1 MNQREKTLLMIV
13 GGLVGLFIVAFGA
26 RSMFVQPIKDA
37 DRKVRGA
44 RQKLEDLRKQ
54 QREYFNNEDYVK
66 GVTTRTFSH
75 DLDEASAKSGEILT
89 KTILQAGLSETEF
102 SRLPVGPIRYRGARE
117 IGWSVRGDGPQ
128 ADVFDLL
135 FLLQNAPS
143 AHRLESL
150 TLTKADRFGAVRVS
164 FRYMTLVVE
173 PAPIVDPINLST
185 NLSLAGARRKL
196 YDPTIAR
203 DILRPYIK
211 RPPAPPPTPAP
222 SKSKPVT
229 PASPP
234 PPGPETFKVVS
245 LSQWAGQ
252 SEIHVRDLNQNK
264 TLRYAPGDEL
274 AGGKIILVDY
284 RPMPMPDNPG
294 LRSHSRVILKIG
306 EAYWAIERGQT
317 LAQKHQL
324 KTEQLPTELAKL

>member
-1 MNQREKTLLMIV
+1 MNQREKTLLLIV
-13 GGLVGLFIVAFGA
+13 GGLLGLFIVAFGA
-26 RSMFVQPIKDA
+26 RSMFVEPIKTA

-44 RQKLEDLRKQ
+44 RQKLEGLRKQ
-54 QREYFNNEDYVK
+54 QREYFANEDYVK
-66 GVTTRTFSH
+66 AVTTRTFSH

-89 KTILQAGLSETEF
+89 RTILQAGLSETDF

-128 ADVFDLL
+128 KNVFDLL
-135 FLLQNAPS
+135 FLLQNAPA

-150 TLTKADRFGAVRVS
+150 TISKADKFGSVRVS

-185 NLSLAGARRKL
+185 NLSLASAERQL
-196 YDPTIAR
+196 YGPTIAR

-211 RPPAPPPTPAP
+211 QPPAPAPEPTKATPGEPAP
-222 SKSKPVT
+222 
-229 PASPP
+229 PP

-245 LSQWAGQ
+245 LSQWAGR
-252 SEIHVRDLNQNK
+252 SEIHVRNLRLNTTQ
-264 TLRYAPGDEL
+264 RYAPGDKL
-274 AGGKIILVDY
+274 AGGEIVLVDY
-284 RPMPMPDNPG
+284 RPMPLPDNPG

-306 EAYWAIERGQT
+306 ETYWAIERGQT

-324 KTEQLPTELAKL
+324 NTDQLPNEIAKL

>member
-1 MNQREKTLLMIV
+1 MNQREKTLLLIV
-13 GGLVGLFIVAFGA
+13 GGLVGLFVVAFGA

-44 RQKLEDLRKQ
+44 RQKLEGLRKQ

-75 DLDEASAKSGEILT
+75 DLDEASARSGEILT

-128 ADVFDLL
+128 ARVFDLL
-135 FLLQNAPS
+135 FLLQNAPA

-150 TLTKADRFGAVRVS
+150 TLSKADKFGVVRVS

-173 PAPIVDPINLST
+173 PAPIVDPIDLNT
-185 NLSLAGARRKL
+185 NLSLAGTERKL
-196 YDPTIAR
+196 YDPTITR

-211 RPPAPPPTPAP
+211 RPPAPAPALTKTTPGEPAP
-222 SKSKPVT
+222 PL
-229 PASPP
+229 

-245 LSQWAGQ
+245 LSHWAGQ

-264 TLRYAPGDEL
+264 TLRYAPGDDL

-294 LRSHSRVILKIG
+294 LKSHSRVILKIG

-324 KTEQLPTELAKL
+324 KTDQLPSDLAKL

>member
-1 MNQREKTLLMIV
+1 MNQREKTLLTIIGMM
-13 GGLVGLFIVAFGA
+13 VGLFVVAFGA
-26 RSMFVQPIKDA
+26 RSMFVKPIKEA

-44 RQKLEDLRKQ
+44 RQKLEGLKKQ
-54 QREYFNNEDYVK
+54 QREYFSNEDYVK
-66 GVTTRTFSH
+66 TFTTRTFSH
-75 DLDEASAKSGEILT
+75 DLDEASAKSGEVLT

-128 ADVFDLL
+128 KDVFDLL
-135 FLLQNAPS
+135 FLLQNAPA

-150 TLTKADRFGAVRVS
+150 TLSKADKFGLVRVS

-173 PAPIVDPINLST
+173 PAPLVDPINLST
-185 NLSLAGARRKL
+185 NLSLTSAERKL
-196 YDPTIAR
+196 YDPTIVR

-211 RPPAPPPTPAP
+211 RPPAPPPAP
-222 SKSKPVT
+222 SKSKPT
-229 PASPP
+229 EPP
-234 PPGPETFKVVS
+234 PLAPPGPETFKVVS
-245 LSQWAGQ
+245 LSQWAGT
-252 SEIHVRDLNQNK
+252 SEIHVRDLTQNK
-264 TLRYAPGDEL
+264 TLRYTPGDEL
-274 AGGKIILVDY
+274 AGGKIVLVDY
-284 RPMPMPDNPG
+284 RPMPMPGNPG

-324 KTEQLPTELAKL
+324 KTDQLPSGLAKL

>member
-1 MNQREKTLLMIV
+1 MNQREKTLLLIV
-13 GGLVGLFIVAFGA
+13 GGLLGLFIVGFGA
-26 RSMFVQPIKDA
+26 RSMFVEPIKNA

-44 RQKLEDLRKQ
+44 HQKLEGLRKQ
-54 QREYFNNEDYVK
+54 QREYFANEDYVK
-66 GVTTRTFSH
+66 SVTTRTFSH

-89 KTILQAGLSETEF
+89 RTILQAGLSETGF

-128 ADVFDLL
+128 KDVFDLL
-135 FLLQNAPS
+135 FLLQNAPA

-150 TLTKADRFGAVRVS
+150 TVSKADKFDSVRVS

-173 PAPIVDPINLST
+173 PAPIVDPINLTT
-185 NLSLAGARRKL
+185 NLSLASAERKS
-196 YDPTIAR
+196 YDPAITR

-211 RPPAPPPTPAP
+211 RPPPPAPAP
-222 SKSKPVT
+222 SKPEPPKPTV
-229 PASPP
+229 PP
-234 PPGPETFKVVS
+234 PPGPETFKVIS

-264 TLRYAPGDEL
+264 TLRYTPGDEL
-274 AGGKIILVDY
+274 AGGKILLVDY

-294 LRSHSRVILKIG
+294 RKSHSRVILKIG
-306 EAYWAIERGQT
+306 EAYWAVERGQT

-324 KTEQLPTELAKL
+324 NTDQLPSEIAKL